1 MDDIKFTVRMIA
13 AYMELSIEELAKR
26 CDIDVFHLQAVN
38 AKRIK
43 MTADDLVKLSDFTKI
58 PAKNIEV

>member
-43 MTADDLVKLSDFTKI
+43 MTADDLVKLSNVSGIPSEKI
-58 PAKNIEV
+58 KY